1 MSIAD
6 LRRQYTLTGLHERDL
21 DPNPFKQ
28 FEKWFQQA
36 LSAELLDTNA
46 MTLATASRE
55 GKPSARVM
63 LLKDFDET
71 GFVFFTNYASRKG
84 RELNENPYAAIV
96 FFWAELERQVRIN
109 GKVSRISREESEEYF
124 HSRPAGNQLGAWA
137 SYQSEV
143 IGEPAELE
151 NRMKELESRYEG
163 RTIPMPP
170 YWGGFL
176 LSPDTFEFWQGR
188 PNRLHDR
195 LRYTLLAE
203 GQWRIERL
211 SP

>member
-84 RELNENPYAAIV
+84 RELDENPYAASV

-170 YWGGFL
+170 NWGGFL